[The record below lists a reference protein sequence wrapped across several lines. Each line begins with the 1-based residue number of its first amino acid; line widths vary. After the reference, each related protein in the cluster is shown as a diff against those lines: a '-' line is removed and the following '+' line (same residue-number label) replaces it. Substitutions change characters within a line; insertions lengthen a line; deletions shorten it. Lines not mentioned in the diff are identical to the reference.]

1 MTTKNVTAVAG
12 SAPAYSAQR
21 CVVVT
26 SAYAAGSEQMCQH
39 VAAARFRQ
47 PSARHAGGGGRG
59 EGGGV
64 QHSDDVVQPHMR
76 VAVVMPS
83 ALAMNG
89 VMPCRTAWAQLYG
102 RAAAKYLMLM
112 TCPPHKCWPQHQ
124 LRVSHSYRNLMC
136 QPAGRRHT
144 SRVHASGGHHIIAV
158 TVMASRSCC
167 KIASPSSCH
176 QPMVWCCSGVTFY
189 AHPSAVVDTETPLGP
204 GFSRLLS

>member
-83 ALAMNG
+83 ALAMIG
-89 VMPCRTAWAQLYG
+89 VVPCRIAFAQVST
-102 RAAAKYLMLM
+102 RVAATNVMIM
-112 TCPPHKCWPQHQ
+112 TCPPQ
-124 LRVSHSYRNLMC
+124 LL
-136 QPAGRRHT
+136 AAT
-144 SRVHASGGHHIIAV
+144 LA
-158 TVMASRSCC
+158 
-167 KIASPSSCH
+167 
-176 QPMVWCCSGVTFY
+176 
-189 AHPSAVVDTETPLGP
+189 
-204 GFSRLLS
+204 